1 MNYLIVDDEPLARKR
16 LIQLLNNQ
24 NSKIMTFEAK
34 NGKKALEILNKE
46 EITTI
51 FLDIRMPIMDGL
63 EAAKHIYKLAKPPAI
78 IFTTAYSE
86 FALDAFDLNAIAYLL
101 KPISQDKLNATL
113 QKAVQLNAIQLQSLK
128 NEPAI
133 RSHLSSKI
141 GAKLQLISI
150 KEVSHF
156 FCEDKYVM
164 AVSGQNSYV
173 IEETIKEL
181 EAEFENQ
188 FLRVHRSAIV
198 NKAMITGLIK
208 KDDKQFVTLQNEAE
222 VEVSRRKLPSVRKQ
236 LKSC

>member
-24 NSKIMTFEAK
+24 NSKIITFEAK

-63 EAAKHIYKLAKPPAI
+63 ETAKHIYKLTKPPAI

-101 KPISQDKLNATL
+101 KPISQDKLNTTL

-133 RSHLSSKI
+133 RSHLSSKV
-141 GAKLQLISI
+141 GAKLQLINI
-150 KEVSHF
+150 KKVSHF

-181 EAEFENQ
+181 ESEFENQ
-188 FLRVHRSAIV
+188 FLRVHRNAIV

-208 KDDKQFVTLQNEAE
+208 IDDKQFVTLQNETE